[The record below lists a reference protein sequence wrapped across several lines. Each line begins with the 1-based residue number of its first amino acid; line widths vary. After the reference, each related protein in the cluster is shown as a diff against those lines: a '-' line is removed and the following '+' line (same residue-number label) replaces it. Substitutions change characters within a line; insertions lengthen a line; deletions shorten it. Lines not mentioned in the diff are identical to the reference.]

1 MAVIID
7 SMRNLRHFLLWLV
20 GTIVAFSLGYAG
32 VVTAASANISHSF
45 YGPADAPKGSIVS
58 LDTKQPDHVL
68 LSNRDNGENLVG
80 VIVPPKD
87 SLLAIN
93 GAQGKVQVATN
104 GVAQVLVTTLNGDIK
119 IGDQVGVSP
128 FDGFGM
134 KAEPGTHILGLSQ
147 TNFKAGVAN
156 STRQSVTDKNGK
168 QSDVYIGLVT
178 INISVGID
186 NTAKSGSQ
194 LNALQKVVKS
204 FTGHT
209 ISTFRIVLAMGVGIV
224 ATVALIT
231 LIYASIFG
239 SIISIGRN
247 PLAKFAILRSLLIVV
262 GMAMLIAFVA
272 GATIIFLLS

>member
-1 MAVIID
+1 
-7 SMRNLRHFLLWLV
+7 MRSLRSFLLWLV
-20 GTIVAFSLGYAG
+20 GTMVALSLGYAG
-32 VVTAASANISHSF
+32 VVTAASANISQSF
-45 YGPADAPKGSIVS
+45 YGPTDAPYGSIVS
-58 LDTKQPDHVL
+58 LDTKKPDSVL
-68 LSNRDNGENLVG
+68 LSNRDNGANLVG

-93 GAQGKVQVATN
+93 GAQGKVQVATT

-119 IGDQVGVSP
+119 VGDQVGVSP
-128 FDGFGM
+128 FSGFGM
-134 KAEPGTHILGLSQ
+134 KADGTGSSILGLSQ
-147 TNFKAGVAN
+147 TTFGASSRGASK
-156 STRQSVTDKNGK
+156 QSVTDKNGK

-178 INISVGID
+178 INVSVGID
-186 NTAKSGSQ
+186 NTSKNGAQ

-204 FTGHT
+204 FTGKT
-209 ISTFRIVLAMGVGIV
+209 ISTFRIVMAMAVGIV
-224 ATVALIT
+224 STVALVT

-262 GMAMLIAFVA
+262 AMAMLITFVA